1 VALPSRAEVVIVGG
15 GCMGASIAYHL
26 AARGVREVVLVER
39 GTLACGPTGRSTA
52 ILRRHYSQPL
62 LVRMAEHGLRM
73 YSQFEAAGGAGC
85 GYVRTGLL
93 VGVDPRDRGALEHNV
108 EVARAEGILM
118 ELLDSD
124 ELGEIEPR
132 IDAGELDYCL
142 EPEAGYCDPYLTT
155 AGFAS
160 AARRDGAEIAEG
172 VTAEAVAPG
181 EVRTSAGTVSAG
193 SVVVAAGP
201 WSPPL
206 LAPLGYELPIR
217 SARAEV
223 GRFRLPAGFGPPP
236 PALADFSAS
245 QLYFKPSEPGFIEVG
260 SLSPDHAERPIDP
273 DTCPEGAETET
284 LEGFAHGLRGR
295 LRGAE
300 RGHWRGSWSAIYDVT
315 PDWHPAIGQAPGT
328 DGVFVA
334 AGFSGHGLKLA
345 PAVGL
350 SGAELVCDG
359 RTSSFDLGLLDPA
372 RFERNEL
379 VSTTYGYSVLG

>member
-1 VALPSRAEVVIVGG
+1 MALPSRAEVVIVGG

-26 AARGVREVVLVER
+26 AARGVRNVVLVER
-39 GTLACGPTGRSTA
+39 GALACGPTGRSTA

-62 LVRMAEHGLRM
+62 LVRMADHGLRL
-73 YSQFEAAGGAGC
+73 YSQFEEAVGSSSGF
-85 GYVRTGLL
+85 VRTGLL
-93 VGVDPRDRGALEHNV
+93 VGVDARDRSALEHNV
-108 EVARAEGILM
+108 EVARAEGVLM

-132 IDAGELDYCL
+132 IRAGELDYCL
-142 EPEAGYCDPYLTT
+142 EPEAGYCDPYLAT

-172 VTAEAVAPG
+172 VTAEAVMPG
-181 EVRTSAGTVSAG
+181 EVQTSDGPLSAG

-201 WSPPL
+201 WSPSL
-206 LAPLGYELPIR
+206 LTPLGYELPIR

-223 GRFRLPAGFGPPP
+223 GRFRLPADFGPQL
-236 PALADFSAS
+236 PALVDFSAS
-245 QLYFKPSEPGFIEVG
+245 QLYFKPSEPGLLEVG

-273 DTCPEGAETET
+273 DACPEGAETET
-284 LEGFAHGLRGR
+284 LDEFAHGLRRR

-315 PDWHPAIGQAPGT
+315 PDWHPAIGQLPGT
-328 DGVFVA
+328 EGVFVA
-334 AGFSGHGLKLA
+334 AGFSGHGFKLA

-350 SGAELVCDG
+350 SVAELVCNG
-359 RTSSFDLGLLDPA
+359 RTTTFDLSLLNPA

>member
-1 VALPSRAEVVIVGG
+1 VALSSRAEVVIVGG

-26 AARGVREVVLVER
+26 AARGVRDVVLVER

-62 LVRMAEHGLRM
+62 LVGMAEHGLRM
-73 YSQFEAAGGAGC
+73 YSQFEEAVGAHC
-85 GYVRTGLL
+85 GFVRTGLL
-93 VGVDPRDRGALEHNV
+93 VGVDPRDRSALAHNV
-108 EVARAEGILM
+108 EVARGEGVLM
-118 ELLDSD
+118 ELLNAD
-124 ELGEIEPR
+124 ELAEIEPR

-142 EPEAGYCDPYLTT
+142 EPEAGHCDPYLAT
-155 AGFAS
+155 AGFA
-160 AARRDGAEIAEG
+160 AAALRDGAEIAEG
-172 VTAEAVAPG
+172 VTAETVAPG
-181 EVRTSAGTVSAG
+181 EVRTSAGTVAAG

-201 WSPPL
+201 WSPSL

-223 GRFRLPAGFGPPP
+223 GRFRLPAGFGPQL

-245 QLYFKPSEPGFIEVG
+245 QLYFKPSDAGFIEVG

-273 DTCPEGAETET
+273 DACPEGAETGT
-284 LEGFAHGLRGR
+284 LAAFADGLRAR
-295 LRGAE
+295 IRGAE

-315 PDWHPAIGQAPGT
+315 PDWHPAIGPVPGT

-334 AGFSGHGLKLA
+334 AGFSGHGFKLA

-350 SGAELVCDG
+350 SVAELVCDG
-359 RTSSFDLGLLDPA
+359 RTTTFDLSLLDPA